1 MDVIKDDT
9 VGLSSDESQLLSLGH
24 KPELKRTYNFWSL
37 MAYQTTILCSWS
49 CNIVM
54 FYYIFTLGGPVC
66 LVWGTVVVTIGQ
78 LLVMAS
84 LAEYCSIW
92 PTAGGQ
98 QFYTQVVA
106 PESSRRF
113 LSYLVG
119 WCVLVGEIST
129 ASSCALNSA
138 EIVAALVE
146 IIHPNVDWK
155 PYMTWLIYTGFLVAP
170 ALSNLLPKYLPALQL
185 FGAFFNISNALI
197 WTIVFL
203 VLADKNSSK
212 FVFTEFLNTSGW
224 TSKGWVFI
232 LSMYVPI
239 YGLYGSDGVMHLV
252 EEMKNASRDAPRVM
266 VWSMVWA
273 GVTAWL
279 SAIVMCYT
287 VGPNWEDYLQATSSY
302 VEWFMEVLDSTY
314 GGGIWV
320 AIMMM
325 GLNYLI
331 IVNMNTAGSRL
342 AWSMAR
348 DRAFPYSDYFAQV
361 NKRFQMP
368 LRAMMGFIVLNLL
381 TGLLVLG
388 SSLAFY
394 AIISGG
400 GVALQVSYC
409 IPILCVVLRGR
420 QHLPPR
426 PHFDLGRWGY
436 AVNIAGLLWSIIV
449 VLFYVFP
456 QYVPVVGE
464 IANMNW
470 AIVILAGVVV
480 FGGVYWFWKGRHE
493 YLIFSN
499 SILDDNVVIHGEA
512 VVTGRDAA
520 ATFGQSQPE
529 KRLDL

>member
-1 MDVIKDDT
+1 METSKDDS
-9 VGLSSDESQLLSLGH
+9 VSANNDEGRLISLGH
-24 KPELKRTYNFWSL
+24 KPELKRTYTFWSL

-66 LVWGTVVVTIGQ
+66 LVWGTVLVTIGQ
-78 LLVMAS
+78 LFVMSS

-106 PESSRRF
+106 PEGSRRF

-129 ASSCALNSA
+129 SSSCALNSA

-146 IIHPNVDWK
+146 IIHPEIDWK
-155 PYMTWLIYTGFLVAP
+155 PYMTFLIYTGFLVAP
-170 ALSNLLPKYLPALQL
+170 ALSNLLPRYLPALQV
-185 FGAFFNISNALI
+185 FGAFFNISNGLI
-197 WTIVFL
+197 WAIVFL
-203 VLADKNSSK
+203 VMAEKNSGR
-212 FVFTEFLNTSGW
+212 FVFTEFLNSSGW

-273 GVTAWL
+273 GITAWL
-279 SAIVMCYT
+279 SAIVMCFT
-287 VGPNWEDYLQATSSY
+287 VGPKWEDYLEATSSY
-302 VEWFMEVLDSTY
+302 VEWFMDALDSTY
-314 GGGIWV
+314 GGGIWCAV
-320 AIMMM
+320 MMM

-348 DRAFPYSDYFAQV
+348 DRAFPFSNYFAHV
-361 NKRFQMP
+361 SRRFTMP
-368 LRAMMGFIVLNLL
+368 LRAMMAVIVINLL
-381 TGLLVLG
+381 VGLLVLG
-388 SSLAFY
+388 SDLAFY

-409 IPILCVVLRGR
+409 VPILCVVLRGR
-420 QHLPPR
+420 KHLPPR

-436 AVNIAGLLWSIIV
+436 TVNILSLLWSVIV
-449 VLFYVFP
+449 LLFYIFP
-456 QYVPVVGE
+456 QYVPVVGDL
-464 IANMNW
+464 ANMNW
-470 AIVILAGVVV
+470 AIAILGGVVL
-480 FGGVYWFWKGRHE
+480 FGGVYWLLKGRYE
-493 YLIFSN
+493 YLVFGN
-499 SILDDNVVIHGEA
+499 SILDDNVVVHGDA
-512 VVTGRDAA
+512 RVIGRDAA
-520 ATFGQSQPE
+520 TTFGKPSTE
-529 KRLDL
+529 KREEL

>member
-1 MDVIKDDT
+1 MGTVKDDN
-9 VGLSSDESQLLSLGH
+9 VGLSSDESRLISLGH
-24 KPELKRTYNFWSL
+24 KPELKRRYNFWSL
-37 MAYQTTILCSWS
+37 MAYQTSILCSWS
-49 CNIVM
+49 CNIVLY
-54 FYYIFTLGGPVC
+54 YYIFTLGGPVC
-66 LVWGTVVVTIGQ
+66 FVWGTVLVTVGQ

-106 PESSRRF
+106 PDKSRRF

-129 ASSCALNSA
+129 SSSCALNSA

-146 IIHPNVDWK
+146 IIHPEVEWK
-155 PYMTWLIYTGFLVAP
+155 PYMTWLIYSGFLVAP
-170 ALSNLLPKYLPALQL
+170 AVSNLLPKYLPALQI

-197 WTIVFL
+197 WAIVFL

-224 TSKGWVFI
+224 GPTGWVFI

-239 YGLYGSDGVMHLV
+239 YGLYGTDGVMHLA

-266 VWSMVWA
+266 MWSMVWA

-287 VGPNWEDYLQATSSY
+287 VGPNWETYLEATSSY
-302 VEWFMEVLDSTY
+302 VAWFMDVLDSTY

-348 DRAFPYSDYFAQV
+348 DRAFPWSDYFAQV
-361 NKRFQMP
+361 NKRFEMP
-368 LRAMMGFIVLNLL
+368 LRALMGFIVLNLL

-388 SSLAFY
+388 SQLAFY
-394 AIISGG
+394 AIISG
-400 GVALQVSYC
+400 AAITYHRD
-409 IPILCVVLRGR
+409 PISILADG
-420 QHLPPR
+420 
-426 PHFDLGRWGY
+426 GY
-436 AVNIAGLLWSIIV
+436 AVNVSSLLWSVIV
-449 VLFYVFP
+449 VLFYIFP
-456 QYVPVVGE
+456 QYVPVAGE

-470 AIVILAGVVV
+470 AIVILAGVVA
-480 FGGVYWFWKGRHE
+480 FAGVYWFWKGRHE
-493 YLIFSN
+493 YLIFNN
-499 SILDDNVVIHGEA
+499 SIIDDNVVIHGEA
-512 VVTGRDAA
+512 IVTGRNAA
-520 ATFGQSQPE
+520 TTFGQAQEE
-529 KRLDL
+529 KRSEL